1 MISRTAA
8 SPVAA
13 EGRETLRLSTPV
25 ALWWVWVAFVV
36 ANVVDYAVQGLP
48 SARFGVVISAIL
60 LLGTGLAYTLALR
73 PRVIMEEPGLT
84 VVNPFRV
91 HHVPWR
97 LIQHVGTGEW
107 VRVHYDHAGGNEAGQ
122 EGTGTK
128 GTGGKKLD
136 CWALY
141 VSSRAKRKIARGAVR
156 PRRGLFISPRT
167 TQWLEGG
174 GAGAGYGQPPSRRLP
189 DEARRLASLPV
200 AQALAERLDSRA
212 ARERAREDTG
222 AGPGEAVRAAASW
235 SWPAIAAV
243 AVPALILVIV
253 AVIA

>member
-1 MISRTAA
+1 MTSRTAA
-8 SPVAA
+8 SPVTA
-13 EGRETLRLSTPV
+13 EGRETLRLATPV
-25 ALWWVWVAFVV
+25 ALWWIWVAFVT
-36 ANVVDYAVQGLP
+36 ANVVDYAAQGLP
-48 SARFGVVISAIL
+48 SARFGAVISAIL
-60 LLGTGLAYTLALR
+60 LLGTGLTYALALR
-73 PRVIMEEPGLT
+73 PRVIMDEHGLT

-107 VRVHYDHAGGNEAGQ
+107 VRVRYAG
-122 EGTGTK
+122 K
-128 GTGGKKLD
+128 GADEKKLD

-141 VSSRAKRKIARGAVR
+141 VSSRAKRKIARGASR

-167 TQWLEGG
+167 TQWLEGDG
-174 GAGAGYGQPPSRRLP
+174 GGSGDGTGPGYGQPGSRLP

-212 ARERAREDTG
+212 ARERAR
-222 AGPGEAVRAAASW
+222 AAPPPGGAVRSW

-243 AVPALILVIV
+243 AVPALILLVV
-253 AVIA
+253 AVSA